1 MHQNLKEQFH
11 QEMLQL
17 YRKAGEEIGY
27 WAHRFLQKV
36 KRVGGLQ
43 AAKDWLRPR
52 TGVSPGLDRLAR
64 AGRIELSVEALVLKD
79 PWKCLFTEDE
89 LKIAHERLAAIYPL

>member
-1 MHQNLKEQFH
+1 MYQNLKEQFH

-43 AAKDWLRPR
+43 AA
-52 TGVSPGLDRLAR
+52 TVHATS
-64 AGRIELSVEALVLKD
+64 
-79 PWKCLFTEDE
+79 
-89 LKIAHERLAAIYPL
+89 